1 MMQLVKRSIALGKLV
16 RYSAV
21 SVIATTTSL
30 LMLGL
35 LVAGVGVGAT
45 VANLLATAC
54 GTVPS
59 FELNRRWV
67 WLQKGKGEF
76 WRQFV
81 PFCGLTVA
89 GLLLSTL
96 TVHVAALHT
105 ATWSRAPHTL
115 AVELA
120 NVIAY
125 GTVWI
130 VQFFVLDRL
139 LFAAPLAVPVPE
151 GDRAVDGASEKSSPC
166 DEAVEDGVVVG

>member
-1 MMQLVKRSIALGKLV
+1 MKRSIALGKLV

-30 LMLGL
+30 LILGI
-35 LVAGVGVGAT
+35 LVAGVGMGAT
-45 VANLLATAC
+45 LANVVATAC

-67 WLQKGKGEF
+67 WSQKGKGEF
-76 WRQFV
+76 WGQFV
-81 PFCGLTVA
+81 PFFGLTVA

-96 TVHVAALHT
+96 TVHVAAQHT
-105 ATWSRAPHTL
+105 ATWSRAPHTV

-139 LFAAPLAVPVPE
+139 LFAAPLPGPIPACDRTGPE
-151 GDRAVDGASEKSSPC
+151 VSSTTSPC
-166 DEAVEDGVVVG
+166 DAAVDAHALVS